1 MEMSKLPVLVYANFK
16 GGVGKTTNSVMT
28 AYQLAKMGYKTLVC
42 DLDPQS
48 NATHLLNR
56 TYARQNNQSRKEFI
70 REQEKEAKHSLSDEE
85 LDKLLKDDFDKR
97 TTKELYIRKTMMLAL
112 SEQNLE
118 SAIVKVMDNLYLL
131 PSDDDFT
138 DYPDFLE
145 RKFLPTETN
154 YKEKRI
160 AYFSKQLS
168 KVKDDYDF
176 VIIDVPPTL
185 SIFTDSAVYASDKI
199 IIVLQTQQDSLDGA
213 VGFYKYLQRM
223 YDRYT
228 SIDYDVLG
236 VLPVLLENRA
246 GLDSQIL
253 KDANQIFEEGA
264 VFKNIIK
271 HMERLKR
278 NGRIGIADKDAKY
291 GKGDFHDIKV
301 HYVYN
306 QLAKEILKRV
316 KENVSY

>member
-1 MEMSKLPVLVYANFK
+1 MPVLVYANFK

-28 AYQLAKMGYKTLVC
+28 AYQLAKKGYKVLVC

-48 NATHLLNR
+48 NATHLLTR
-56 TYARQNNQSRKEFI
+56 TYSRQNNQSKQEFVKELVKQSRKEKK
-70 REQEKEAKHSLSDEE
+70 QLSEDDIDEE
-85 LDKLLKDDFDKR
+85 ISDVYKNR
-97 TTKELYIRKTMMLAL
+97 ERKELKIEKTMMLAL
-112 SEQNLE
+112 SEEDVE

-131 PSDDDFT
+131 PSDADFT

-145 RKFLPTETN
+145 QTFMPNEDN
-154 YKEKRI
+154 YKEKRTS
-160 AYFSKQLS
+160 YFSKQLS
-168 KVKDDYDF
+168 KVKDNYDF
-176 VIIDVPPTL
+176 VIVDVPPTL
-185 SIFTDSAVYASDKI
+185 SIYTDSAVYAADGI

-213 VGFYKYLQRM
+213 IAFFKYLQKIFDK
-223 YDRYT
+223 YHAINFD
-228 SIDYDVLG
+228 ILG
-236 VLPVLLENRA
+236 ILPVLLENRA

-253 KDANQIFEEGA
+253 KDAKATFGKEN

-278 NGRIGIADKDAKY
+278 FGRVGIADKDAKY

-306 QLAKEILKRV
+306 KLTDEILDRLK
-316 KENVSY
+316 KLED

>member
-1 MEMSKLPVLVYANFK
+1 MLRLPVLVYANFK

-28 AYQLAKMGYKTLVC
+28 AYHLAKMGYKTLVC

-56 TYARQNNQSRKEFI
+56 TYARQNNQSQKEFI
-70 REQEKEAKHSLSDEE
+70 REQEKKANHSLSDKE
-85 LDKLLKDDFDKR
+85 LDKLIKEDFDKR
-97 TTKELYIRKTMMLAL
+97 PRKELQIKETMMLAL
-112 SEQNLE
+112 SEQDLQ
-118 SAIVKVMDNLYLL
+118 SAIVKIKDNLYLL

-145 RKFLPTETN
+145 RTFMPDQEN

-160 AYFSKQLS
+160 SYFSKQQA
-168 KVKDDYDF
+168 KIKDDYDF

-185 SIFTDSAVYASDKI
+185 SIFTDSAVYAADDI

-223 YDRYT
+223 YDRYVN
-228 SIDYDVLG
+228 IDYDVLG

-301 HYVYN
+301 HYVYD
-306 QLAKEILKRV
+306 QLAKEILERV
-316 KENVSY
+316 KNHASY

>member
-1 MEMSKLPVLVYANFK
+1 MSVLVYANFK

-28 AYQLAKMGYKTLVC
+28 AYQLAKKGYKVLVC

-48 NATHLLNR
+48 NATHLLTR
-56 TYARQNNQSRKEFI
+56 TYSRQNNQSKQEFVKELVKQSRKEKK
-70 REQEKEAKHSLSDEE
+70 QLSEDDIDEE
-85 LDKLLKDDFDKR
+85 ISDVYKNR
-97 TTKELYIRKTMMLAL
+97 ERKELKIEKTMMLAL
-112 SEQNLE
+112 SEEDVE

-131 PSDDDFT
+131 PSDADFT

-145 RKFLPTETN
+145 QTFMPNEEN
-154 YKEKRI
+154 YKEKRTS
-160 AYFSKQLS
+160 YFSKQLS
-168 KVKDDYDF
+168 KVKDNYDF
-176 VIIDVPPTL
+176 VIVDVPPTL
-185 SIFTDSAVYASDKI
+185 SIYTDSAVYAADDI

-213 VGFYKYLQRM
+213 IAFFKYLQKIFDK
-223 YDRYT
+223 YHAINFD
-228 SIDYDVLG
+228 ILG
-236 VLPVLLENRA
+236 ILPVLLENRA

-253 KDANQIFEEGA
+253 KDAKATFGKEN

-278 NGRIGIADKDAKY
+278 FGRVGIADKDAKY

-306 QLAKEILKRV
+306 KLTDEILDRLK
-316 KENVSY
+316 KLED